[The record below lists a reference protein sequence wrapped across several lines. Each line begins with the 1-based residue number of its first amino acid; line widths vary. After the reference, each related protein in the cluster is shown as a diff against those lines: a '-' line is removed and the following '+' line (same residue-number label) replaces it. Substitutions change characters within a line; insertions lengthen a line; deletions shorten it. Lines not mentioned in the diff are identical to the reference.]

1 MQSKL
6 APIGISTYSRIHHLQ
21 KTVEAL
27 KNNLLASQSELFIFS
42 DAPKAGDEEI
52 VNKVRSYIHTIT
64 GFKKIHII
72 ERSTNGRVKN
82 NRGGIQDLLDTYG
95 KCIFMEDDI
104 VTAPGFLN
112 FVNKALETYEENEEI
127 LSVTGYTPPI
137 NIPNS
142 CDQDFFVLSRFNGW
156 GAGFWKKKY
165 DLIEQKL
172 DKYTV
177 TEKLKDSAFLKKLT
191 SQGMD
196 IPEMLMREIHGEIDA
211 LDIKIMYQQAL
222 HGWYTLYPK
231 RSLVQNVGHDGSGVH
246 CDVTAKYHHES
257 LWGKTSGFIFNTAI
271 EPVEEIMKANY
282 DFRFSMNRYAIGLI
296 VENLM
301 REIVNNHLPSVS
313 VWGFGELAKMLVS
326 RLQKD
331 QIRINYIVD
340 PYQSAGESHF
350 QGVEVITPKQAM
362 EKSEKIFVLGMWKD
376 LETIERKIREM
387 ALAQNRNITVIYDKT
402 IPVNL

>member
-95 KCIFMEDDI
+95 KCIFMEDDN

-142 CDQDFFVLSRFNGW
+142 CDQDFFVLSRFRITSYNVCYT
-156 GAGFWKKKY
+156 K
-165 DLIEQKL
+165 LLRSQKHM
-172 DKYTV
+172 
-177 TEKLKDSAFLKKLT
+177 DSESFT
-191 SQGMD
+191 
-196 IPEMLMREIHGEIDA
+196 MRPTHLG
-211 LDIKIMYQQAL
+211 
-222 HGWYTLYPK
+222 
-231 RSLVQNVGHDGSGVH
+231 SLS
-246 CDVTAKYHHES
+246 
-257 LWGKTSGFIFNTAI
+257 
-271 EPVEEIMKANY
+271 
-282 DFRFSMNRYAIGLI
+282 
-296 VENLM
+296 
-301 REIVNNHLPSVS
+301 
-313 VWGFGELAKMLVS
+313 
-326 RLQKD
+326 
-331 QIRINYIVD
+331 
-340 PYQSAGESHF
+340 
-350 QGVEVITPKQAM
+350 
-362 EKSEKIFVLGMWKD
+362 KSKVF
-376 LETIERKIREM
+376 
-387 ALAQNRNITVIYDKT
+387 
-402 IPVNL
+402 